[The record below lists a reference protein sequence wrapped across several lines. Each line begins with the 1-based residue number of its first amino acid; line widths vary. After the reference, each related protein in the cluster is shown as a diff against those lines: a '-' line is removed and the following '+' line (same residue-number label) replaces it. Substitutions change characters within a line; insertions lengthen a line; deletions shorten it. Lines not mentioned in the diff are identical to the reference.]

1 MGEKVQKKDPKKY
14 HKNRPALRMLEEL
27 PLNQRENIKNT
38 TKTLNKATKH
48 FRNKLI
54 IITFIIDIFSL
65 SFSFMEQCTLAK
77 AIMFLYVIWSLDNHE
92 TFKKTNAKKN
102 RTFRIIPSFSS
113 DDKYNMP
120 TGR

>member
-1 MGEKVQKKDPKKY
+1 MREKAQKKTQKKY
-14 HKNRPALRMLEEL
+14 HKNRPASKMLEEL

-65 SFSFMEQCTLAK
+65 SFSFMDQFTFAQN
-77 AIMFLYVIWSLDNHE
+77 IMFLYMIWSLDNHE

-120 TGR
+120 TVR

>member
-1 MGEKVQKKDPKKY
+1 
-14 HKNRPALRMLEEL
+14 MLEEL
-27 PLNQRENIKNT
+27 HLNQRENIKNT

-48 FRNKLI
+48 FLNKLS

-65 SFSFMEQCTLAK
+65 FFIFMEQYTFAQ
-77 AIMFLYVIWSLDNHE
+77 AIMFLYVIWSMDIHE